1 MLSALRYPYHYSN
14 QSHGYPTQISPRG
27 RYLAALA
34 EARAAEEEL
43 IAEEIQREEE
53 LAEELALKRRLE
65 EIHASR
71 RYSGRTSSYHSR
83 LGGFEIN
90 DVSPYDRQLYG
101 HAYPTEDRLTRLRRE
116 LEEEDLRAARQRKQ
130 ERETEALIRKEMREA
145 EIVALR
151 RKEEENR
158 LALIR
163 HQREQEE
170 KRLLELQRAQKV
182 AEAQR
187 STVTPLCNRFY
198 SNPARRVERDHLA
211 SVGLNTLLKHIAGP
225 QLEPD
230 VVLRPSVRS
239 QPPTSTPRG
248 EKKLPAATATDTES
262 LENFLKLVFG
272 ASSETLRN
280 QKNQAVPASTIKP
293 VITPDTNK
301 ATDSESA
308 FNPEDFFKLVF
319 GLGSK
324 VMKAP
329 QQSGTSSTY
338 ASSSKVDIP
347 VSGSPKGTLPAQSDI
362 KMANP
367 SPQRPASPST
377 TLKDQLEARLNN
389 DHQTEIRDTI
399 QAILASLQDAATYE
413 QAAVSKAMASSSSSA
428 SSAAGSSSKGKEKA
442 AESQP
447 KSESEATSMDVLKSM
462 DTVRSIEAAF
472 SALRQDFTFPSQLDF
487 TPPSSR
493 PSSPTS
499 DTLTAKLAYTS
510 RNHPVRY
517 YEQSLSG
524 LLAQLDGVESFG
536 SAEVRLKRKEVV
548 ERVEGA
554 IEELER
560 EVEGRWRSRV
570 AKEEKANVVVEKAA
584 TSESDAPQLVVV
596 EKTQGEE
603 ESSESKPSEVVAS
616 ELGTQQAV
624 VVEAASEDVK
634 EEIIESTTVP
644 AQKNDAEANVMLSRS
659 TEVSTNDTIPEVDEA
674 VSQNTVDGNTS
685 QPVDQTSEEV
695 PLNTAVPSESTE
707 DVSRL
712 SEEVVTR
719 PSDNETLVTK
729 EGDSHSPVVDEPPSQ
744 TITSSYPPVAP
755 SYPPSLSA
763 SYTPAVSLS
772 SSVATIQPYDVDV
785 ETASTSPEEDQ
796 DDAQESDSFLL
807 SERNE
812 ESRPRPA
819 AKNEE
824 DVGSDWSEVE
834 A

>member
-14 QSHGYPTQISPRG
+14 QPHGYPTQISPRG

-71 RYSGRTSSYHSR
+71 KYPGRTSSYHSR

-101 HAYPTEDRLTRLRRE
+101 HAYLTEDRLTRL
-116 LEEEDLRAARQRKQ
+116 
-130 ERETEALIRKEMREA
+130 
-145 EIVALR
+145 
-151 RKEEENR
+151 
-158 LALIR
+158 
-163 HQREQEE
+163 
-170 KRLLELQRAQKV
+170 
-182 AEAQR
+182 QR
-187 STVTPLCNRFY
+187 SL
-198 SNPARRVERDHLA
+198 H
-211 SVGLNTLLKHIAGP
+211 
-225 QLEPD
+225 
-230 VVLRPSVRS
+230 
-239 QPPTSTPRG
+239 
-248 EKKLPAATATDTES
+248 
-262 LENFLKLVFG
+262 
-272 ASSETLRN
+272 N
-280 QKNQAVPASTIKP
+280 QKNQAVPASTSKP

-362 KMANP
+362 KM
-367 SPQRPASPST
+367 RPASPST

-584 TSESDAPQLVVV
+584 TSEPDAPQLVVV

-695 PLNTAVPSESTE
+695 PLNYIAVSSEPTE
-707 DVSRL
+707 DVSHL
-712 SEEVVTR
+712 SNGSEEVVTKSR
-719 PSDNETLVTK
+719 DSDTLVTN
-729 EGDSHSPVVDEPPSQ
+729 EGSHLPVVDEPPSQ
-744 TITSSYPPVAP
+744 TITSSYPPATP

-763 SYTPAVSLS
+763 LYTPAVSSS
-772 SSVATIQPYDVDV
+772 SSVVTIRPYDVDA
-785 ETASTSPEEDQ
+785 ETASTPSEEDQ
-796 DDAQESDSFLL
+796 DDAQESDSFPL
-807 SERNE
+807 SERTV
-812 ESRPRPA
+812 ESKPRPA